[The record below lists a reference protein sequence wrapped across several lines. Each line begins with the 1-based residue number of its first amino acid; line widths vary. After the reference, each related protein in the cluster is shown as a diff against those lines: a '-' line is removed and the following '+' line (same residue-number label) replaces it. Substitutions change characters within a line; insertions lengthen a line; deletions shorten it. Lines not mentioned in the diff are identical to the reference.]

1 MREAKKKN
9 ILQSNI
15 RFTRAYTHA
24 ARYEPIDSNGKMI
37 MKTQH
42 KKKKN
47 TSKKRK
53 QKLKKKNNWFM

>member
-1 MREAKKKN
+1 MREAKKKKN

-42 KKKKN
+42 KKKKHIE
-47 TSKKRK
+47 KAQAKV
-53 QKLKKKNNWFM
+53 KKKK